1 MINDKQIRQLENVVP
16 RRSICVFAL
25 LLRPPKNICEQNVE
39 KTSSKIERE
48 LCTIEMQ
55 CHESLY
61 CKINT

>member
-1 MINDKQIRQLENVVP
+1 MWCRGG
-16 RRSICVFAL
+16 VFVYL
-25 LLRPPKNICEQNVE
+25 LSYLDQQKKICEQNVE
-39 KTSSKIERE
+39 KTSPKIERE